1 MNELCNIFS
10 AVQNEQT
17 VVLAQG
23 KTYHVYPE
31 DSVHLTGY
39 YCTNTAKKDEN
50 PNGERDT
57 PMYLCNKKNITIDGN
72 GATVLIHGKMTPFVF
87 DRCENITVRNLTV
100 DYAVPTM
107 TEFTVLSNCDGVCEI
122 AVNPVC
128 LYRVDGNDLYW
139 CGETAKNGAPYWE
152 NRCNAPKRYVKVY
165 DPVAQCCRD
174 FRREDL
180 TFSDI
185 EQIAP
190 HVLRVTLQDKNAD
203 FVPGHIFQTRNIIR
217 DQSGSLFQRC
227 KNLYFE
233 NLRICFMHGLGMVS
247 QFCENITFYNCD
259 FSPAEGR
266 TIASTADFF
275 QFSGCKGNIT
285 VDSCK
290 AHGAQDDYINAHGTH
305 LQIVEADEAN
315 NSLTVRFMHA
325 ETWGLQ
331 AFEAED
337 EIAFIRWDTLIPY
350 AENTVTAY
358 ERLND
363 TDILL
368 HLAKPLPDGIIIGK
382 DAVENVTWSPSLYVR
397 NCDFGVT
404 AGRGILCTVRGEVII
419 ENNRFY
425 HLWGPALLVED
436 DCNFWFES
444 GLTNHV
450 TFRNNTVIG
459 CNYNINY
466 PDGAVICYSPKVMK
480 PDSTAPVHGKLTL
493 TGNHF
498 SQAYTGKHTFCLPYL
513 RETEI
518 ADNTSDAPMV
528 VIK

>member
-10 AVQNEQT
+10 CVQDGQT
-17 VVLAQG
+17 LVLE
-23 KTYHVYPE
+23 KDKIYHVYPE

-39 YCTNTAKKDEN
+39 FCTNTAKKEEN
-50 PNGERDT
+50 PLGERDT
-57 PMYLCNKKNITIDGN
+57 PMYLFNKKNITIDGN
-72 GATVLIHGKMTPFVF
+72 GAAVIIHGKMTPFVF
-87 DRCENITVRNLTV
+87 DRCENITVRNLKV

-107 TEFTVLSNCDGVCEI
+107 TEFTVLSNRDGVCEI
-122 AVNPVC
+122 AVNPAC
-128 LYRVDGNDLYW
+128 LFRVDGNDLYW
-139 CGETAKNGAPYWE
+139 CGETAKNGSPYWE
-152 NRCNAPKRYVKVY
+152 NRCNAPKRFVKVY
-165 DPVAQCCRD
+165 DPVAQNCRD

-180 TFSDI
+180 TFTRI
-185 EQIAP
+185 EQVDAHI
-190 HVLRVTLQDKNAD
+190 LRVTLQDKNAD

-247 QFCENITFYNCD
+247 QFCENVTFCNCD
-259 FSPAEGR
+259 FTPAEGR

-285 VDSCK
+285 VDGCK

-305 LQIVEADEAN
+305 LQIVEADNAR
-315 NSLTVRFMHA
+315 NSLTVRFMHP

-331 AFEAED
+331 AFEKGD

-350 AENTVTAY
+350 AENTVRSY
-358 ERLND
+358 EKLND
-363 TDILL
+363 TDICLYL
-368 HLAKPLPDGIIIGK
+368 EKPLPDGIVLGK
-382 DAVENVTWSPSLYVR
+382 DAVENVTWSPSLYVY

-444 GLTNHV
+444 GLTNHI

-459 CNYNINY
+459 CNYGQIC
-466 PDGAVICYSPKVMK
+466 PDGAVICYSPKVMN
-480 PDSTAPVHGKLTL
+480 PAGTAPVHGKLTL
-493 TGNHF
+493 TGNTF
-498 SQAYTGKHTFCLPYL
+498 TESYTGKHTFCLPYL
-513 RETEI
+513 RESDI
-518 ADNTSDAPMV
+518 ADNTSDAPIA

>member
-1 MNELCNIFS
+1 MNELCNIFGS
-10 AVQNEQT
+10 LHDGQT
-17 VVLAQG
+17 LVLEN
-23 KTYHVYPE
+23 KTYHAYPE

-39 YCTNTAKKDEN
+39 FCTNTAKKDEN

-57 PMYLCNKKNITIDGN
+57 PMYLYNKRNIIIDGN
-72 GATVLIHGKMTPFVF
+72 GAVVMIHGKMTPFVF
-87 DRCENITVRNLTV
+87 DRCENITVKNLTV

-107 TEFTVLSNCDGVCEI
+107 TEFTVLSNRDGVCEL
-122 AVNPVC
+122 AVNPAC
-128 LYRVDGNDLYW
+128 LFRVDGNDLYW
-139 CGETAKNGAPYWE
+139 CGETAKNGSPYWE

-165 DPVAQCCRD
+165 DPAAQNCRN

-180 TFSDI
+180 TFTDI
-185 EQIAP
+185 EQLDE
-190 HVLRVTLQDKNAD
+190 HTLRVTLQDKNAD

-227 KNLYFE
+227 RNLYFE

-247 QFCENITFYNCD
+247 QFCENVTFYNCD
-259 FSPAEGR
+259 FTPAEGR
-266 TIASTADFF
+266 TMASTADFF
-275 QFSGCKGNIT
+275 QFSGCKGSIT

-305 LQIVEADEAN
+305 LQIVAAN
-315 NSLTVRFMHA
+315 ENESSMTVRFMHA

-331 AFEAED
+331 AFEQGDAL
-337 EIAFIRWDTLIPY
+337 AFIRWDTLIPY
-350 AENTVTAY
+350 GENAVKKY
-358 ERLND
+358 EKLND
-363 TDILL
+363 TDIRLYL
-368 HLAKPLPDGIIIGK
+368 EKPLPDGIVLGK

-444 GLTNHV
+444 GLTNHII
-450 TFRNNTVIG
+450 FRNNTVTG
-459 CNYNINY
+459 CNYGQIY
-466 PDGAVICYSPKVMK
+466 TDGAVICYSPKVMN
-480 PDSTAPVHGKLTL
+480 PDSTEAVHGKLTL
-493 TGNHF
+493 TGNTF
-498 SQAYTGKHTFCLPYL
+498 TQSYTGRHTVSLAYL
-513 RETEI
+513 RESDI